1 MVIVTVSQSAV
12 SIQHFLLSGIIF
24 SSSPLEIVLLTVLH
38 GVHLL
43 LRNLDVHLVSAHL
56 EGLLRISEEFLMKER
71 NGCWNDMKVE
81 GGRKLGREEK
91 KNESQNGVY
100 SFGGRDG
107 EPQTDAILLARAE
120 NNLSASPPEF

>member
-12 SIQHFLLSGIIF
+12 SIQHFLLSGIGF
-24 SSSPLEIVLLTVLH
+24 PSSPLEVVLLTVLH

-56 EGLLRISEEFLMKER
+56 EGLLKSSEEFTMKER

-81 GGRKLGREEK
+81 GGRKLEK
-91 KNESQNGVY
+91 KKRTSRKTEYTVSA
-100 SFGGRDG
+100 G
-107 EPQTDAILLARAE
+107 EMGNHRRMR
-120 NNLSASPPEF
+120 FC